1 MSAKNGKFGKEK
13 IQIKNV
19 CKKRENGKSA
29 ARMRPYLV
37 FETRPNGKAHGKQK
51 KISPFCSK
59 CLQKSGKW
67 ERRAGKCG
75 KKRKEKRER
84 RHTLLDLNFH
94 TERYHPPGNKTT
106 EEKKLKKLGKME
118 VFVPPFPACARHLFR
133 PSK

>member
-1 MSAKNGKFGKEK
+1 MSRHFPPAPDIYFIRQNDGIKMSAKNGKFGKEK

-37 FETRPNGKAHGKQK
+37 FETRPDGKANGKQK
-51 KISPFCSK
+51 KISPFRSK

-75 KKRKEKRER
+75 KKRNKKRD
-84 RHTLLDLNFH
+84 TK
-94 TERYHPPGNKTT
+94 G
-106 EEKKLKKLGKME
+106 
-118 VFVPPFPACARHLFR
+118 
-133 PSK
+133 